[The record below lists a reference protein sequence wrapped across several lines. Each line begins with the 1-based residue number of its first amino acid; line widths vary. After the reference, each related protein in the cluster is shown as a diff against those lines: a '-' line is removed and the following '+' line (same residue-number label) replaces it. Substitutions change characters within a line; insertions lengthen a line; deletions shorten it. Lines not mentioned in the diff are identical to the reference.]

1 MPEPVPIPTPV
12 PSFWKR
18 RLLNPVL
25 ALLTQGISPNRIS
38 ATLATGTLCSLF
50 PFLGATSL
58 LNLLVGLWFRMNQPI
73 LQTLN
78 QLLGPLQLILILAYV
93 RLGERLWSANPA
105 EAFTITGM
113 LSAFT
118 ELSLSDFL
126 QRFGWAGIHAFSA
139 WALTA
144 PLLFFLIHLPL
155 RLLIRRLAQPG
166 LSPVSPENP

>member
-1 MPEPVPIPTPV
+1 MPDPAPSPV

-38 ATLATGTLCSLF
+38 ATLATGTVCSLF

-58 LNLLVGLWFRMNQPI
+58 LNLGVGLCFRMNQPI

-78 QLLGPLQLILILAYV
+78 QLLGPLQIILILPYV
-93 RLGERLWSANPA
+93 RLGERLWSANPS
-105 EAFTITGM
+105 ESFTISGM

-118 ELSLSDFL
+118 ELSFPDFL

-139 WALTA
+139 WAISA
-144 PLLFFLIHLPL
+144 PVLFLIVHLPL
-155 RLLIRRLAQPG
+155 RILIRRL
-166 LSPVSPENP
+166 SNPRLTPAST